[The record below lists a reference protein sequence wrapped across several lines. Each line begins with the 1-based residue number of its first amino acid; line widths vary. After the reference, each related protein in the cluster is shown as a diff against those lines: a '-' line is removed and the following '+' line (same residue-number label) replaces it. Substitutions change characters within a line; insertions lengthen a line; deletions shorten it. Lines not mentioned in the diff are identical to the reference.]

1 MKVLLVD
8 DEAHVLD
15 AWRALLEASARCEVR
30 TATAGGEALL
40 AARAW
45 GGPDVLVTDVVME
58 PMDGLR
64 LHEMLSAEFPTMRT
78 VFVSGYDLSGYADR
92 LADAGV
98 LGKPVAVEQ
107 LVAALG
113 LAGAPADPPTAD
125 DPAIGSTIG
134 SYYLQE
140 AAGES
145 GVVKEYVAWQQSMSR
160 HVVLHVLES
169 TRARQP
175 GAVEGFLADARA
187 KAAVMHPYL
196 LAVHEAGEADGHYFY
211 SSDLVPGHT
220 LTAYAEAGH
229 QLDDRVLL
237 NALRT
242 VAEVSEYFK
251 KHGWSR
257 RTLVPSDVLL
267 DSSMRPRLANVARAA
282 VQEIDEVGEVRAFA
296 GALAAVAAPN
306 GPADGAVAQL
316 AANAEQGWVAAL
328 PLVAAA
334 KPPAAPKDAG
344 QMTARAE
351 KSKQMLAQSRQQQ
364 KKRLMVTAGLSFA
377 LLLVGVLALFQFLG
391 GGTRTIR
398 SLQIEVP
405 GGGFIY
411 QDGQKVDLPAFWIDE
426 HEVTIADYKEFLDYL
441 EANPGETAKFAHPDM
456 PEGKSHVPLDWADNN
471 QLEPPMPG
479 YYTRAVRWKQYKEAP
494 LNVDSPVF
502 GVDWF
507 DAYAY
512 AKWKGR
518 SLPTEEQW
526 EKAARGTDGRK
537 YPWGNEE
544 DPQRVSSGHD
554 FDPNPKKG
562 GGVDGYKRWSPVNLP
577 AGDVSPSGVRG
588 MAGNVSEWTAT
599 MAPHEEG
606 MGGEVPVIRG
616 GNWNNPEHNITR
628 RRAIL
633 DPLQQQDT
641 LGFRTV
647 SDTPP
652 Q

>member
-1 MKVLLVD
+1 MKILLVD
-8 DEAHVLD
+8 DEAHVLE
-15 AWRALLEASARCEVR
+15 AWRALLEAAGSCEVR
-30 TATAGGEALL
+30 TASTGGDALK

-45 GGPDVLVTDVVME
+45 GGPDVLITDVVME
-58 PMDGLR
+58 PMDGFRLR
-64 LHEMLSAEFPTMRT
+64 EMLSTEFPAMRV
-78 VFVSGYDLSGYADR
+78 VFVSGYDLSGYAER
-92 LADAGV
+92 VAGAVV
-98 LGKPVAVEQ
+98 LGKPATAEQIAAVI
-107 LVAALG
+107 G
-113 LAGAPADPPTAD
+113 LSDGANDTPAADPS
-125 DPAIGSTIG
+125 IGSTIG

-140 AAGES
+140 AAGEN
-145 GVVKEYVAWQQSMSR
+145 GAAKDYVAWQQSMSR
-160 HVVLHVLES
+160 HVVLHVLGS
-169 TRARQP
+169 AQAQQS
-175 GAVEGFLADARA
+175 GVVEAFLADARA
-187 KAAVMHPYL
+187 KAAVTHPYL
-196 LAVHEAGEADGHYFY
+196 LAVHEAGEADGHYFF

-220 LTAYAEAGH
+220 LTAYAQAGH

-251 KHGWSR
+251 KHGLSR
-257 RTLVPSDVLL
+257 RAIAPSDVLL
-267 DSSMRPRLANVARAA
+267 DGSMRPRLANVAQAA
-282 VQEIDEVGEVRAFA
+282 PQEIDEAGEVRVLA
-296 GALAAVAAPN
+296 GTLAALAAPN
-306 GPADGAVAQL
+306 GPAAGAVAQL
-316 AANAEQGWVAAL
+316 AANADQGWAAAL

-334 KPPAAPKDAG
+334 KPAAAPKDAG
-344 QMTARAE
+344 QLTARAE
-351 KSKQMLAQSRQQQ
+351 KSKQLLAQSRQQQ
-364 KKRLMVTAGLSFA
+364 KKRLLVTAGLSFL
-377 LLLVGVLALFQFLG
+377 LLLVGVVALLQFLG
-391 GGTRTIR
+391 GGKRTITSR
-398 SLQIEVP
+398 MIEIP
-405 GGGFIY
+405 GGEFVY

-426 HEVTIADYKEFLDYL
+426 YEVTIADYKEFLDFL
-441 EANPGETAKFAHPDM
+441 DANPGEVAKLAHPDM
-456 PEGKSHVPLDWADNN
+456 PTGKSHVPLDWADNN

-479 YYTRAVRWKQYKEAP
+479 YYTRAVRWKQYKDAP

-502 GVDWF
+502 GVDWY

-537 YPWGNEE
+537 YPWGNDE
-544 DPQRVSSGHD
+544 DPKKVSSGHD

-562 GGVDGYKRWSPVNLP
+562 GDVDGYKRWSPVNLP
-577 AGDVSPSGVRG
+577 PGDVSPYGVRG

-616 GNWNNPEHNITR
+616 GNWGNPEHNITR

-652 Q
+652 K